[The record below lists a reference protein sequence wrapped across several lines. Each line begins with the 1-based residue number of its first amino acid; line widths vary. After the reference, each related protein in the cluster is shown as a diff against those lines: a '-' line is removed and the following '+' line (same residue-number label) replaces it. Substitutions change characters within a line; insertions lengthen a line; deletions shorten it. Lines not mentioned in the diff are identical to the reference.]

1 MAKKDS
7 SAVSNNLSV
16 SKQQLRDLITD
27 TAMTMF
33 KQNGIR
39 SVTMDELSS
48 HLAISK
54 RTVYEL
60 FEDKESLLLY
70 GMARDKDRESA
81 EFADMDK
88 SGLSILDLALRF
100 YKKVIDEHKSICSQ
114 FYLDLEKYPR
124 ALALIKEFHRRDR
137 NNAHTFYRRGV
148 EEGMFRSDINYEVLD
163 VILPDTAKPLPGA
176 NVLLRYGL
184 DQVFKT
190 LMMILLRGIAT
201 PEGQKKIEE
210 FLRTHPTL

>member
-33 KQNGIR
+33 KQKGIR

-148 EEGMFRSDINYEVLD
+148 EEGMFPDDMEILSEIVRGVSYEN
-163 VILPDTAKPLPGA
+163 AK
-176 NVLLRYGL
+176 RY
-184 DQVFKT
+184 FHF
-190 LMMILLRGIAT
+190 AT
-201 PEGQKKIEE
+201 
-210 FLRTHPTL
+210 R

>member
-33 KQNGIR
+33 KQKGIR

-100 YKKVIDEHKSICSQ
+100 YKFGKISTCIGTHQ
-114 FYLDLEKYPR
+114 
-124 ALALIKEFHRRDR
+124 
-137 NNAHTFYRRGV
+137 GV
-148 EEGMFRSDINYEVLD
+148 S
-163 VILPDTAKPLPGA
+163 PS
-176 NVLLRYGL
+176 
-184 DQVFKT
+184 
-190 LMMILLRGIAT
+190 
-201 PEGQKKIEE
+201 
-210 FLRTHPTL
+210 